1 MIAFRNEVLSQD
13 KIENHEEA
21 LAAET
26 ASLTLV
32 EPGEAAG
39 TMASAGIIA
48 LLLLDSTSHRLMP

>member
-1 MIAFRNEVLSQD
+1 MMAFRNEVLAQD

-32 EPGEAAG
+32 EPGEAAVDHDERRHYCF
-39 TMASAGIIA
+39 TSAG
-48 LLLLDSTSHRLMP
+48 LNV